1 MSAGR
6 KIARATVAILTFTLL
21 SRILGLGREA
31 AIAYRFGATAA
42 TDAFVVAHTIPNIF
56 YQTVGLALA
65 TVIVPV
71 CSQFTADGRR
81 DEAWQ
86 ILSLVINAV
95 IVTMSAAVL
104 IGIAGAPLIVRILG
118 VGLNV
123 ETMQL
128 AINLTALML
137 PSILFKSLAGVLGG
151 ILNANQIFKPPALGP
166 ALMNLTVI
174 ASALAGGI
182 WLGIYSLAFGTV
194 IGAILFAA
202 CMVPS
207 LRRIGFRYSFAIN
220 FHDPTVKKVVV
231 SMWPVMLASGI
242 VHTYTIIDLWLAS
255 GLDVGSIA
263 VLNYARKLML
273 LPQGIFVMAVTTA
286 IFPTLSKL
294 IAESRVSEMVT
305 ILQRGIKAILLLAV
319 PGAVGLIVLRQP
331 IVSLLF
337 ERGAFDA
344 EATAMTANALLYF
357 TFGLVG
363 LCLYLPLTR
372 GFYALCDMRTP
383 LFVSLATV
391 AIKLILSL
399 LFIRFLHHAGLALAT
414 SVTVLV
420 NMLVLAVLLQHRLPG
435 LFDRSFFSF
444 ASAIVIVSALMGIGV
459 NRLDSLLAA
468 HLVPGGWTLA
478 VRVGADLAFGT
489 ALFLCIAW
497 LLRLDELRY
506 LVKTFFR
513 LLPLSRAGVP
523 ATLKQKA

>member
-1 MSAGR
+1 MSAG
-6 KIARATVAILTFTLL
+6 KTIARATVTILTFTLL

-42 TDAFVVAHTIPNIF
+42 TDAFVVAYTIPNIF

-65 TVIVPV
+65 AVIVPV
-71 CSQFTADGRR
+71 CSQFAADGRQ
-81 DEAWQ
+81 DEAWR

-95 IVTMSAAVL
+95 IATMSIAVL
-104 IGIAGAPLIVRILG
+104 MGIAGAPLIVRILG
-118 VGLNV
+118 VGLNAD
-123 ETMQL
+123 TMQL

-151 ILNANQIFKPPALGP
+151 ILNANQIFEPPALGP

-174 ASALAGGI
+174 ASALVFGI
-182 WLGIYSLAFGTV
+182 WLGIYSLALGTV
-194 IGAILFAA
+194 IGAVIFAA

-207 LRRIGFRYSFAIN
+207 LRRIGFRYSFAMN
-220 FHDPTVKKVVV
+220 FRDPTVKKVVIN
-231 SMWPVMLASGI
+231 MWPVMLASGI
-242 VHTYTIIDLWLAS
+242 VHAYTIIDLWLAS

-294 IAESRVSEMVT
+294 IAENRVSEMVT
-305 ILQRGIKAILLLAV
+305 TLQRGIKAILLLAV

-344 EATAMTANALLYF
+344 QATAMTANALLYF
-357 TFGLVG
+357 TLGLVG

-372 GFYALCDMRTP
+372 GFYALRDTRTP
-383 LFVSLATV
+383 LLVSLATV
-391 AIKLILSL
+391 AIKFILSIF
-399 LFIRFLHHAGLALAT
+399 FIRFMHHAGLALAT
-414 SVTVLV
+414 SVTVLI
-420 NMLVLAVLLQHRLPG
+420 NMLVLAVLLQYRLPG

-444 ASAIVIVSALMGIGV
+444 SLAVGIAAASMGIGV
-459 NRLDSLLAA
+459 SRLDGFLMARLAHGGWALAA
-468 HLVPGGWTLA
+468 
-478 VRVGADLAFGT
+478 RVGADLAFGT

-497 LLRLDELRY
+497 LLRLNELRY
-506 LVKTFFR
+506 LVKAFLR
-513 LLPLSRAGVP
+513 LLPLSRTGVP
-523 ATLKQKA
+523 GTIKQKV